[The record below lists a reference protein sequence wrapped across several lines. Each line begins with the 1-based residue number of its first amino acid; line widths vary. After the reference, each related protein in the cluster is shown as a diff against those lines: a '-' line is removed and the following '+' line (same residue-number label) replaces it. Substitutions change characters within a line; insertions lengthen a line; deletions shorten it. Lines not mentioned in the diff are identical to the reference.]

1 MPVSDPIADML
12 TRIRNANSSRH
23 EEVEIPY
30 SKIKWEIARILKEE
44 GYIKACF
51 WNSKTKGVRSPIKVY
66 LKYGADRERVIH
78 GLVRLSKP
86 GIRKYSGAAG
96 IPRTLD
102 GLGIT
107 IVSTSRGLLT
117 DKHCRMQNVGGEVL
131 CSVW

>member
-1 MPVSDPIADML
+1 MSVTDPISDML
-12 TRIRNANSSRH
+12 TRVRNANSARH

-51 WNSKTKGVRSPIKVY
+51 WNSKGKKKSPIKIY
-66 LKYGADRERVIH
+66 LKYGANQERVIS
-78 GLVRLSKP
+78 GLRRISKP
-86 GIRKYSGAAG
+86 GIRRYASSTVV
-96 IPRTLD
+96 PRTLD

-117 DKHCRMQNVGGEVL
+117 DRHCRMQNVGGEVL

>member
-1 MPVSDPIADML
+1 ML
-12 TRIRNANSSRH
+12 TRIRNANSAHH

-44 GYIKACF
+44 GFIKACF
-51 WNSKTKGVRSPIKVY
+51 WNSKGKKKAPIKVY
-66 LKYGADRERVIH
+66 LKYGPNQERVIT
-78 GLVRLSKP
+78 GLRRISKP
-86 GIRKYSGAAG
+86 GIRRYASSG
-96 IPRTLD
+96 IVPRTLD

-117 DKHCRMQNVGGEVL
+117 DRHCRLQNVGGEVL

>member
-1 MPVSDPIADML
+1 MSVTDPISDML
-12 TRIRNANSSRH
+12 TRVRNANSARH

-51 WNSKTKGVRSPIKVY
+51 WNSKGKKKAPIKIY
-66 LKYGADRERVIH
+66 LKYGTNQERVIS
-78 GLVRLSKP
+78 GLRRISKP
-86 GIRKYSGAAG
+86 GIRTYASSSVV
-96 IPRTLD
+96 PRTLD

-117 DKHCRMQNVGGEVL
+117 DRHCRMQNVGGEVL